1 MSFCT
6 NCGQQND
13 DAARV
18 CTNCGTPLKTAPAAE
33 SWRAGGASGNLNDPL
48 NDARS
53 VGGSSTGGSSSSGS
67 SSSGSSSSSSGSD
80 ASTGYQPYTPVSGS
94 SSSGS
99 SYTPPSSS
107 QYPAYTPP
115 PQLPY
120 QQGGGAGGAQPMHP
134 AVAAIVSFFLPGIG
148 LLFVPNKQ
156 SLGLGIFAGYVVL
169 NIILFV
175 LAVITLGIGSCLFFL
190 VPLINVAAGIHS
202 WDEAAKS
209 SNGQFQPILFK

>member
-13 DAARV
+13 DTARV

-33 SWRAGGASGNLNDPL
+33 SWRASSSLDDSAGQPESASGGG
-48 NDARS
+48 
-53 VGGSSTGGSSSSGS
+53 GGSATQQ
-67 SSSGSSSSSSGSD
+67 SD
-80 ASTGYQPYTPVSGS
+80 ASSSYQPYTPAS
-94 SSSGS
+94 SSSS
-99 SYTPPSSS
+99 SYTPPS
-107 QYPAYTPP
+107 QYPTYTPP
-115 PQLPY
+115 QGMSY
-120 QQGGGAGGAQPMHP
+120 QQPAGAAQPMHP

-156 SLGLGIFAGYVVL
+156 GLGLGIFAGYVVL

>member
-33 SWRAGGASGNLNDPL
+33 SWRAGDASGNLNDPL

-53 VGGSSTGGSSSSGS
+53 VGGSSTGGSSSSTS
-67 SSSGSSSSSSGSD
+67 SSD
-80 ASTGYQPYTPVSGS
+80 ASTGYQPYTPASGS
-94 SSSGS
+94 S
-99 SYTPPSSS
+99 SYTPPSSPS
-107 QYPAYTPP
+107 QYPTYTPP
-115 PQLPY
+115 QQMPY
-120 QQGGGAGGAQPMHP
+120 QQGGGAGSAQPMHP
-134 AVAAIVSFFLPGIG
+134 AVPAIVSFFLPGIG

-169 NIILFV
+169 NIILFI